1 MAKVGRIRGVVV
13 RVGRIMARGVP
24 FGGEDKAE
32 VEERGLTRELVA
44 LVSSGHEADTP

>member
-13 RVGRIMARGVP
+13 RAGRIMAKGVP

-32 VEERGLTRELVA
+32 VEERRADER
-44 LVSSGHEADTP
+44 SSGPGEQRV